1 MHMIEERTDDVK
13 NNQEAQRAANNRIR
27 GMKLLTAELR
37 KKLPPLHGQES
48 KGSKAIAYIKWFTPS
63 SSWTWY
69 VTEGSPEED
78 PDGNVVDY
86 TLFGLVDGLV
96 KELGYFRL
104 SEIESV
110 RGPMGLPV
118 ERDLWW
124 EPKTLEEIA
133 PELFRT
139 QTEDTMR

>member
-1 MHMIEERTDDVK
+1 MIEERTHNVENDP
-13 NNQEAQRAANNRIR
+13 EAQRAANNRIR
-27 GMKLLTAELR
+27 GMKLLTQEIR
-37 KKLPPLHGQES
+37 RKLPPLHGQES
-48 KGSKAIAYIKWFTPS
+48 QGGKAIAHVKWFTPS

-69 VTEGSPEED
+69 ITEGSPEKD

-86 TLFGLVDGLV
+86 TLFGLVDGLE

-104 SEIESV
+104 PEIESV

-124 EPKTLEEIA
+124 EHKTLEEIS
-133 PELFRT
+133 PELFKVGT
-139 QTEDTMR
+139 GMEGSA

>member
-1 MHMIEERTDDVK
+1 MIEERTHNAK
-13 NNQEAQRAANNRIR
+13 NNPEAQRAANNRIR
-27 GMKLLTAELR
+27 GMKLLPQEIRT
-37 KKLPPLHGQES
+37 KLPPLHGQES
-48 KGSKAIAYIKWFTPS
+48 KGGKAIAYIKWFTPS

-69 VTEGSPEED
+69 VTEGSPEKD
-78 PDGNVVDY
+78 QDGNVADY
-86 TLFGLVDGLV
+86 TLFGLVDGLE

-110 RGPMGLPV
+110 RGPMGLPI

-133 PELFRT
+133 PEMFKSNERT
-139 QTEDTMR
+139 EGSP